1 MKTGRMGSSLTCGYC
16 SCNCKKN
23 IAFFIFNHRMVMD
36 IRPHPFSE
44 DILIAEVHH
53 LLIPG
58 SKDSY
63 EQILWA
69 KVTD

>member
-1 MKTGRMGSSLTCGYC
+1 
-16 SCNCKKN
+16 
-23 IAFFIFNHRMVMD
+23 MD